1 MTHTRINMQIDDEEE
16 KKLQNQEIWAKVFYN
31 GYFYQLKDM
40 MLCVDIRIRDP
51 DPNDPFKGT
60 TQVFCPIDA
69 DEKGDVD
76 LTPLLHSLLVAMK
89 ENPKSQVKAY
99 ATGFGRQFHFNKALL
114 STPIPQS
121 LIDAFKIGKKCT

>member
-1 MTHTRINMQIDDEEE
+1 MQITEEE
-16 KKLQNQEIWAKVFYN
+16 HRELHNQEIWAKVFYD

-40 MLCVDIRIRDP
+40 MLCVDIRIPSP
-51 DPNDPFKGT
+51 DPNDTFKGT
-60 TQVFCPIDA
+60 TKVFCPINS
-69 DEKGDVD
+69 DEDGKVD
-76 LTPLLHSLLVAMK
+76 LTPLLHSFLVVMK